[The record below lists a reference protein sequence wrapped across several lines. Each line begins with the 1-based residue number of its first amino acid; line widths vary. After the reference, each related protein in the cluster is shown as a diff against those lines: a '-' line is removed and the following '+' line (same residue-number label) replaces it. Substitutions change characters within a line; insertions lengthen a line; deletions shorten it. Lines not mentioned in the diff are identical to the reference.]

1 MKLIDYAIMGGLVA
15 VILLAASGCSSLER
29 LDYVCV
35 DVYADGPWTD
45 SRAEGKGIKLP
56 EGETLTPELA
66 AAICKE

>member
-1 MKLIDYAIMGGLVA
+1 MKIIDRCIMVFLLA
-15 VILLAASGCSSLER
+15 VIALAASGCSSLER

-66 AAICKE
+66 VAICKE

>member
-1 MKLIDYAIMGGLVA
+1 MRKFLLIPLVF
-15 VILLAASGCSSLER
+15 ILTSCSSLER

-45 SRAEGKGIKLP
+45 SRAEGKGVKVP

-66 AAICKE
+66 QILCESR